1 MLDFR
6 PALHGGLAAALL
18 AVPAREAAGQNQ
30 PSDPASLAVQE
41 RAAAEASGRDGFAP
55 ALLAVLAR
63 DGAVLWPGAPV
74 VVGTD
79 QARRLLEAQ
88 RALDS
93 LRITWQPLGLEVAS
107 DGSLGVTWGVAAAAR
122 EGGTLR
128 IGRYIATWRPDG
140 ESWKLAAIVVVG
152 LSAAGS
158 TALPADLGALRRAPL
173 APAGNAAHFVAADL
187 AFARLAADSGAAR
200 AFTRFAAPD
209 AVTFGGV
216 GLLNRGPAAIG
227 AALEAGAA
235 SRWSWHPVLAGASAS
250 GDLGFTVG
258 EAEIRP
264 GSGPVS
270 YSKYLTVWRRLPG
283 GEVRFLTDGGNARP
297 ATPTP

>member
-74 VVGTD
+74 VVGTE

-93 LRITWQPLGLEVAS
+93 IRITWQPLGLEVAS

-200 AFTRFAAPD
+200 AFTRFA
-209 AVTFGGV
+209 GV

-297 ATPTP
+297 ATPVP